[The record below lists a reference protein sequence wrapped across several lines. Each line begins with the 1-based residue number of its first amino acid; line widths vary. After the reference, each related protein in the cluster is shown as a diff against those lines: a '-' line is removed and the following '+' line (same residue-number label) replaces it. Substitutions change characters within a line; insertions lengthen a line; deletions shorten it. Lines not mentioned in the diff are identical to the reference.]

1 MKTSFQRE
9 KVIRCV
15 ENASTLELFF
25 FLSFRTICIWKE
37 LSSEPEAFRKF
48 RLCGKEEGWFILTRC
63 RIKHAGKGEMLLKSI
78 YLAPRGTI
86 STCLF
91 YFLVER
97 SNIPRPI
104 SNKTTR
110 LEHFYVIFSCLQIWY
125 GFNTFKLQFSCFK
138 VSKLE

>member
-15 ENASTLELFF
+15 ENASILELFF

-91 YFLVER
+91 YFIFSLREAIYR
-97 SNIPRPI
+97 DQFQ
-104 SNKTTR
+104 TTR
-110 LEHFYVIFSCLQIWY
+110 LEHFCIIFSCLQICY
-125 GFNTFKLQFSCFK
+125 GFNAFKLQFSCFK